1 MLPFSGGSELLGVSV
16 AIEGVKNWNTSA
28 GGGALEGLE
37 RGQQGGRGGRRG
49 GGSCC
54 LR

>member
-28 GGGALEGLE
+28 GGGGLLKAWRGDSREEEEEEEGE
-37 RGQQGGRGGRRG
+37 EAAV
-49 GGSCC
+49 
-54 LR
+54 

>member
-28 GGGALEGLE
+28 GGGSCRLGEGDSRE
-37 RGQQGGRGGRRG
+37 EEEEEEGEEAAV
-49 GGSCC
+49 
-54 LR
+54 

>member
-28 GGGALEGLE
+28 GGGVLKAWRGDSREEEEEEGE
-37 RGQQGGRGGRRG
+37 EAAV
-49 GGSCC
+49 
-54 LR
+54 